1 MIFLPSVSL
10 SLRSKRSASCL
21 LLGLSFLPITALGIV
36 DVHDEYYAAPEAATL
51 SVVSVDFSGASGNDS
66 RQSFSLEGHQLWRR
80 EDQTILLIG
89 SYAKADS
96 GGADTA
102 DNRFLHARYVRALT
116 GRSGVEGFLQTQQD
130 RFQKLDARHLLGVGY
145 RFETLSPDRRRVL
158 LGLGGFA
165 ERERFVDLA
174 TTETNYRANVYLTA
188 EIPLSLANASTLSL
202 SAYVQPKFSDP
213 SDLRSIAMIKF
224 ETQLTQAF
232 SMDLTVAFDNDSNP
246 LSGVDAQNLR
256 YSSGITYKFKK

>member
-1 MIFLPSVSL
+1 MPVATHH
-10 SLRSKRSASCL
+10 LRSKLFASCL
-21 LLGLSFLPITALGIV
+21 LLCLPILPLTTLGIV
-36 DVHDEYYAAPEAATL
+36 DVHDEYHAAPEAATL

-80 EDQTILLIG
+80 ENQTILLIG

-102 DNRFLHARYVRALT
+102 DNRFLHARYVKALT
-116 GRSGVEGFLQTQQD
+116 DRSGVEGFLQTQQD
-130 RFQKLDARHLLGVGY
+130 RFQKLDARHLIGVGY
-145 RFETLSPDRRRVL
+145 RFETRSPNQRRVL

-165 ERERFVDLA
+165 EREQFLDLA
-174 TTETNYRANVYLTA
+174 TTETNYRANLYLTA

-224 ETQLTQAF
+224 ETQLTQTF
-232 SMDLTVAFDNDSNP
+232 SIDLTVAFDHDSNP

>member
-1 MIFLPSVSL
+1 MNFTPSASH
-10 SLRSKRSASCL
+10 SLRFKLSASCL
-21 LLGLSFLPITALGIV
+21 LLWLPFLPFSALGIV

-51 SVVSVDFSGASGNDS
+51 SVISVDFSGASGNDS
-66 RQSFSLEGHQLWRR
+66 RQSFSVEGHQLWRR

-89 SYAKADS
+89 SYAKADA

-102 DNRFLHARYVRALT
+102 DNRFLHARYVKALT
-116 GRSGVEGFLQTQQD
+116 GRSGIEGFLQSQQD
-130 RFQKLDARHLLGVGY
+130 RFQKLDARHLIGVGY
-145 RFETLSPDRRRVL
+145 RFEAVSPNRRRVL
-158 LGLGGFA
+158 LGVGGFA
-165 ERERFVDLA
+165 EREQFVDLA
-174 TTETNYRANVYLTA
+174 TTETSYRANVYLTS
-188 EIPLSLANASTLSL
+188 EIPLNLANASTLSL

-224 ETQLTQAF
+224 ETQLTQSF

-256 YSSGITYKFKK
+256 YSSGITYKFRK

>member
-1 MIFLPSVSL
+1 MPLATHR
-10 SLRSKRSASCL
+10 LRSKLLARYL
-21 LLGLSFLPITALGIV
+21 LLCLPILPLTALGIV

-96 GGADTA
+96 RGADTA

-130 RFQKLDARHLLGVGY
+130 RFQKLDARHLIGVGY
-145 RFETLSPDRRRVL
+145 RFETRSPNQRRVL

-165 ERERFVDLA
+165 EREQFVDLVA
-174 TTETNYRANVYLTA
+174 AETNYRANVYVTA
-188 EIPLSLANASTLSL
+188 EVPLNFTNQTTLSL

>member
-1 MIFLPSVSL
+1 MILMLSVSP
-10 SLRSKRSASCL
+10 SLRSKVSAKYLLFCL
-21 LLGLSFLPITALGIV
+21 SALPLTALGIV

-51 SVVSVDFSGASGNDS
+51 SVISVDFSGASGNDS
-66 RQSFSLEGHQLWRR
+66 RQSFSVEGHQLWRR
-80 EDQTILLIG
+80 ENQTILLIG

-116 GRSGVEGFLQTQQD
+116 GRSGVEGFVQTQQD
-130 RFQKLDARHLLGVGY
+130 RFQKLDARHLMGVGY
-145 RFETLSPDRRRVL
+145 RFETRSSSQTRVL

-165 ERERFVDLA
+165 ERERFVDLVRA
-174 TTETNYRANVYLTA
+174 ETNYRANVYVTA
-188 EIPLSLANASTLSL
+188 EIPLNFTNQTTLSL
-202 SAYVQPKFSDP
+202 SAYAQPKFSDP

-232 SMDLTVAFDNDSNP
+232 SMDLTVAFDDDSNP

>member
-1 MIFLPSVSL
+1 MNPMPSANFLLRSLLPSS
-10 SLRSKRSASCL
+10 L
-21 LLGLSFLPITALGIV
+21 LLVLPFIPLTALGIV

-80 EDQTILLIG
+80 PGQTILLIG

-102 DNRFLHARYVRALT
+102 DNRFLHARYVKAFT
-116 GRSGVEGFLQTQQD
+116 ARSGIEGFLQTQQD
-130 RFQKLDARHLLGVGY
+130 RLQKLDARHLIGGGY
-145 RFETLSPDRRRVL
+145 RFETRSPDERRVL
-158 LGLGGFA
+158 LGIGGFA

-188 EIPLSLANASTLSL
+188 EIPLNFTNASTLSL
-202 SAYVQPKFSDP
+202 SAYGQPKFSDP
-213 SDLRSIAMIKF
+213 SDIRSIAMIKF
-224 ETQLTQAF
+224 ETQLTAAF
-232 SMDLTVAFDNDSNP
+232 SMDLTVAFDHDSNP

-256 YSSGITYKFKK
+256 YSSGITYKFQK

>member
-1 MIFLPSVSL
+1 M
-10 SLRSKRSASCL
+10 
-21 LLGLSFLPITALGIV
+21 
-36 DVHDEYYAAPEAATL
+36 
-51 SVVSVDFSGASGNDS
+51 
-66 RQSFSLEGHQLWRR
+66 
-80 EDQTILLIG
+80 
-89 SYAKADS
+89 
-96 GGADTA
+96 
-102 DNRFLHARYVRALT
+102 
-116 GRSGVEGFLQTQQD
+116 
-130 RFQKLDARHLLGVGY
+130 
-145 RFETLSPDRRRVL
+145 L

>member
-1 MIFLPSVSL
+1 MIFLPSVSF

-21 LLGLSFLPITALGIV
+21 LLGLSFLPLTALGIV

-130 RFQKLDARHLLGVGY
+130 RFQKLDARHLIGGG
-145 RFETLSPDRRRVL
+145 LSV
-158 LGLGGFA
+158 
-165 ERERFVDLA
+165 
-174 TTETNYRANVYLTA
+174 
-188 EIPLSLANASTLSL
+188 
-202 SAYVQPKFSDP
+202 
-213 SDLRSIAMIKF
+213 
-224 ETQLTQAF
+224 
-232 SMDLTVAFDNDSNP
+232 
-246 LSGVDAQNLR
+246 
-256 YSSGITYKFKK
+256 